1 MFPATTEFDPQLL
14 AKDPK
19 SKDEAHKDP
28 NSIEPLVLTSH
39 NNHADNE
46 ECHCGT
52 PATINRFD
60 PNDSS
65 LDGLLMNNR
74 RWVNSIIREDPLF
87 FKNIALRQEP
97 KLLWIGCSDSRAPA
111 NQLVQLGP
119 GEIFVH
125 RNIANVV
132 NHSDL
137 NCLSVIQYAVEVL
150 KVEHIIVCGH
160 YNCGGVAAAYGK
172 QQYGLIDNWLRNI
185 KDVYRLH
192 QGELEELDDEDA
204 RIRRLVELNAINSAK
219 NVCHSTI
226 VQNAWK
232 NGRALTVHAWAYAI
246 EDGLVRK
253 LDWSVDN
260 NTTLQHIYHH

>member
-1 MFPATTEFDPQLL
+1 MSSAKREFDPQHPLYEK
-14 AKDPK
+14 KDT
-19 SKDEAHKDP
+19 S
-28 NSIEPLVLTSH
+28 SGVLEPLVLTS
-39 NNHADNE
+39 NQTLGE
-46 ECHCGT
+46 ECNCSV
-52 PATINRFD
+52 PPTINRFD
-60 PNDSS
+60 PTDDT
-65 LDGLLMNNR
+65 LDGLLVNNS
-74 RWVNSIIREDPLF
+74 RWVDSIVHEDPHF

-132 NHSDL
+132 NHTDL

-160 YNCGGVAAAYGK
+160 YNCGGVAAALGK
-172 QQYGLIDNWLRNI
+172 EQYGLIDNWLRNI

-192 QGELEELDDEDA
+192 QSELEKIEDEKT
-204 RIRRLVELNAINSAK
+204 RSQRLVELNAINSAK

-232 NGRALTVHAWAYAI
+232 NGSKLTVHAWAYAI
-246 EDGLVRK
+246 EDGLIRK
-253 LDWSVDN
+253 LDWCVNSHEA
-260 NTTLQHIYHH
+260 LQDIYHH